1 MLLPTI
7 AATLALPA
15 IAPAASLVPI
25 APGSAWN
32 GTPVHAASPPGDAR
46 LFVVELQGGVRVV
59 KDGVLQSTP
68 FLTVPNVDTDGE
80 RGLLSIAFSPDYAT
94 SGLFYVFTIAAGPD
108 ALDPGGSE
116 GDLRVVEYQRSSSNP
131 DLANPASARLVLKQ
145 SHSPAANH
153 NGGQL
158 AFGPDAL
165 LYITTGDA
173 ATGSNSQSLANDL
186 GKVLRIDPR
195 DPPGE
200 TTFSVPPSNP
210 FVATMGARPEIYAL
224 GLRNP
229 YRASFGPGGDL
240 IVPDVGQTSWEEV
253 NLGRATATAAATTLA
268 GANLGWPSCE
278 GVCTPPNSSFVDP
291 IFQYSHG
298 PGPTETTGCAIIGGY
313 VVRDPALV
321 GLSGRYLYG
330 DFCRSD
336 LRTLDLNATGADP
349 QPAGLS
355 IPPDGGS
362 LFGFGE
368 DGMGCVYVM
377 GGVTV
382 YRVAASPV
390 AGAACSPTPASSSV
404 TTIDTTP
411 PHLRLTAR
419 RQRLRRFLRLFAVC
433 NEACVLRAT
442 GTLRLFVAQS
452 SASPRLMAA
461 TRSTRAGE
469 WARLRMRLPNSLFAQ
484 ARHATGDGRKVVARI
499 VVTATDPSGNRS
511 RKTLRIRLVATRL
524 QRE

>member
-1 MLLPTI
+1 VLLLTI

-15 IAPAASLVPI
+15 VAPAASLVPI
-25 APGSAWN
+25 APGSAWS

-46 LFVVELQGGVRVV
+46 LFVVELQGAVRLV
-59 KDGVLQSTP
+59 KEGGLQATP
-68 FLTVPNVDTDGE
+68 FLTVPNVDIDGE

-94 SGLFYVFTIAAGPD
+94 SGLFYVFTVAAGPD
-108 ALDPGGSE
+108 ALDPSGSE
-116 GDLRVVEYQRSSSNP
+116 GDLRVVEYRRSSSNP

-145 SHSPAANH
+145 PHSSTASH

-158 AFGPDAL
+158 AFGPDGL

-173 ATGSNSQSLANDL
+173 ADSSNSQSLANDL

-200 TTFSVPPSNP
+200 ATFSVPPSNP
-210 FVATMGARPEIYAL
+210 FVATMGTRPEIYSL

-240 IVPDVGQTSWEEV
+240 IVPDVGQESWEEV
-253 NLGRATATAAATTLA
+253 NLGRAAGAATATTLA
-268 GANLGWPSCE
+268 GANLGWPICE
-278 GVCTPPNSSFVDP
+278 GVCMPPNPSYVDP

-321 GLSGRYLYG
+321 GLTGRYLYG

-336 LRTLDLNATGADP
+336 LRTLDLDAAADP

-355 IPPDGGS
+355 IPPEGGS

-368 DGMGCVYVM
+368 DGRGCVYVM

-382 YRVAASPV
+382 YRVAASPT
-390 AGAACSPTPASSSV
+390 AGAACLATMASNPA
-404 TTIDTTP
+404 TTAADATP
-411 PHLRLTAR
+411 PRLRLTAR
-419 RQRLRRFLRLFAVC
+419 RQRLRRFVQLFAIC
-433 NEACVLRAT
+433 NEACALRAA
-442 GTLRLFVAQS
+442 GTLRI
-452 SASPRLMAA
+452 SAARASALPRLIVA
-461 TRSTRAGE
+461 TRSTRGGE
-469 WARLRMRLPNSLFAQ
+469 WVRLRMRLPNSPFAQ
-484 ARHATGDGRKVVARI
+484 ARQAARDGRKVVARI
-499 VVTATDPSGNRS
+499 AVTATDPSGNRS
-511 RKTLRIRLVATRL
+511 RKALRIRLIAPSS
-524 QRE
+524 QS